1 MVYWFLVTAKK
12 ALSVTVLLAAALY
25 VTLWVGIADHWSWL
39 DSADTW
45 TLQRFH
51 DHGVMHPAWVTFWRL
66 VSDVFSPNALRIVGV
81 VWIVV
86 ALVRRQPRVAL
97 FLAVAGLPAGL
108 VTAAAK
114 ALSDRPRPETA
125 LTHAASTS
133 FPSGHA
139 LGIMVGVLTFGTLLW
154 PRIRASMRV
163 PAVALGAALVFLV
176 GLSRVVLN
184 VHHPSDVVAG
194 WALGLVYYVVCVGL
208 VPPSWTVWCHDPP
221 QVQGGSTP

>member
-1 MVYWFLVTAKK
+1 MPVTPNK
-12 ALSVTVLLAAALY
+12 ALSVAALLAAAVY
-25 VTLWVGIADHWSWL
+25 GMLWVGVADHWSWL
-39 DSADTW
+39 ESADTW

-66 VSDVFSPNALRIVGV
+66 VSDVFSPNALRIVGL

-86 ALVRRQPRVAL
+86 AVVGRQTRVAW
-97 FLAVAGLPAGL
+97 FLAVAALPAGL

-114 ALSDRPRPETA
+114 ALADRPRPGTA
-125 LTHAASTS
+125 LTHAASSS

-154 PRIRASMRV
+154 PRIGASMRV

-184 VHHPSDVVAG
+184 VHHPTDVVAG
-194 WALGLVYYVVCVGL
+194 WLLGLVYFLVCVRL
-208 VPPSWTVWCHDPP
+208 FPPRVRAGRISA
-221 QVQGGSTP
+221 GITPFVGYWQ